1 MYLSYVGPVSYVFS
15 SWVLSVCTV
24 SGWLQWL
31 MACWQAYIFYPE
43 FHQGGCNA
51 MAWWLQHPLFIDRAS
66 NIFFFFFFYTYKSNL
81 KRSIEMQTK
90 RTWNSHLMN
99 TSRLHLYMDKS
110 HWKLT
115 GNWQNDCCTTKAIW
129 KIHKELGSKGR
140 ELIRSAPVPLGGD
153 SEEKRDYMCAY
164 LPWGRAEPHV
174 GFPSS
179 VAIHKEDEPPW
190 LVGRPVG
197 LTRQ

>member
-1 MYLSYVGPVSYVFS
+1 MWGQYPMFS
-15 SWVLSVCTV
+15 HPEFCQCVLS
-24 SGWLQWL
+24 
-31 MACWQAYIFYPE
+31 
-43 FHQGGCNA
+43 QGGCSG
-51 MAWWLQHPLFIDRAS
+51 WWLVGRHTFSILNSIRVAVMRWLDGCSILCLLIEQAT
-66 NIFFFFFFYTYKSNL
+66 FFFFFYTYKSNL

-179 VAIHKEDEPPW
+179 VALHKEDEPPW